1 MEMVYDSRTCC
12 CCYIGECSCIPT
24 FLTHLT
30 VIIEY
35 IPIFLFNVFAVFD
48 FGSVCA
54 CMFWCIP
61 ELFEMLF

>member
-54 CMFWCIP
+54 CMF
-61 ELFEMLF
+61 